1 METAISEAH
10 PGDLRAVL
18 ALLRDADLPL
28 EGVAEHFGQFLVA
41 RVNEQVVGAAG
52 LELYGEA
59 ALLRSVVV
67 HSEWR
72 GRRLGERLTEAAL
85 ARARVKG
92 IREVYLFTKTAAGF
106 FPRFGFQPIPR
117 EAINPAVRAS
127 IQFQTCCTANEVSM
141 ALTLG

>member
-1 METAISEAH
+1 METIIEAR
-10 PGDLRAVL
+10 PGDLPAVL

-41 RVNEQVVGAAG
+41 RANQQVVGAAG

-85 ARARVKG
+85 RTARAHGV
-92 IREVYLFTKTAAGF
+92 REVYLLTKTAAGF
-106 FPRFGFQPIPR
+106 FPRFGFRPVAR
-117 EAINPAVRAS
+117 ADVHPAVKTS
-127 IQFQTCCTANEVSM
+127 VQFETTCCGDEVSM